1 MASLKGKE
9 ILIVDDA
16 ADARLLARKI
26 LEVDGATV
34 SEAETVEEGLRT
46 AKTLVPHLILID
58 LDMPGKDG
66 FDFLESRKADPLFR
80 GIPTLVLSG
89 LKDKVSVQ
97 RAVSLGA
104 DDYIVKPFRAT
115 LVLQKVRKVLRLG
128 SFQSRKITPGAG
140 AQATFSIPVE
150 IARMNETGCVVECP
164 VKFGPDEPVTIQSDL
179 LRELGIPDAQMRT
192 RKMKGQ
198 YLEAGQYSTEVNF
211 VALERDVAN
220 RIRAK
225 IGGKK

>member
-34 SEAETVEEGLRT
+34 TEAESAEEGLAT
-46 AKTLVPHLILID
+46 TKTLVPHLILID
-58 LDMPGKDG
+58 LDMPGKNG
-66 FDFLESRKADPLFR
+66 FDFLEARSADPLFR

-89 LKDKVSVQ
+89 LKDKGSVQ

-104 DDYIVKPFRAT
+104 DDYILKPFRAT

-128 SFQSRKITPGAG
+128 SFQTRKVVPGAG
-140 AQATFSIPVE
+140 AIAVFSIPTE

-164 VKFGPDEPVTIQSDL
+164 VKFGPDEGVMIQSDL
-179 LRELGIPDAQMRT
+179 LKELGLGEAKMRT

-198 YLEAGQYSTEVNF
+198 YLEAGQYSTEINF